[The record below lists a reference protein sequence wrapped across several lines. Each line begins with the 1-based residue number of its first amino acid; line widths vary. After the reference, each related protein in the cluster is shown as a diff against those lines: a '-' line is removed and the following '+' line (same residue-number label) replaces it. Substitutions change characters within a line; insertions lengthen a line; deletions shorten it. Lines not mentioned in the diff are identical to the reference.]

1 MGKVLKI
8 LILFV
13 PPTVLAGAVLATTSW
28 SPLSILMVTLSVYCV
43 LTVALWLYHARH
55 HEKLRTQHTE
65 CVDRSDN
72 VHRKM
77 RELQGRIDV
86 LTAEREISLV
96 LNESLDFDRIMDR
109 VLTLTGEAL
118 SVRDSDSLQL
128 YVKNGHPQPVMIAER
143 SRGTTRRVTIEREDA
158 LVGQALSRAGIV
170 VSAEEER
177 VELAAPLTHDRELIG
192 AMKLQLGLRGG
203 VDMRTER
210 VQFLQSN
217 IPELAKFVSLAIKTR
232 DLYSKAV
239 EDALTGLATK
249 RHFLSQLETFAA
261 LARRHGEP
269 LSLIMVDIDHFKKV
283 NDSYGHL
290 SGDIVLREVAQVIL
304 KNIRHGGDLAH
315 SAYRYGGEELCI
327 ILPKTEI
334 EKARQV
340 AERIR
345 TAVGAKIFKS
355 HEGKKLRVTI
365 SLGAAQLQPGM
376 TTTQELIAIADAA
389 LYEAKHSGRNR
400 VVTA

>member
-13 PPTVLAGAVLATTSW
+13 PPAALAGAVLAMTSW
-28 SPLSILMVTLSVYCV
+28 SPLSILMVTLAVYCA
-43 LTVALWLYHARH
+43 LAVALWLYHARH
-55 HEKLRTQHTE
+55 HEKLRTQHIE
-65 CVDRSDN
+65 CVDRQDN
-72 VHRKM
+72 VHRKL

-128 YVKNGHPQPVMIAER
+128 FVKNGHPQPVMIAER
-143 SRGTTRRVTIEREDA
+143 CRGTTRRLNEEREDA
-158 LVGQALSRAGIV
+158 LVGQAISRAGIV
-170 VSAEEER
+170 VSAEDEL
-177 VELAAPLTHDRELIG
+177 VELAAPLTHDREMIG
-192 AMKLQLGLRGG
+192 AMKLHLGLRGG
-203 VDMRTER
+203 VDLRTER

-261 LARRHGEP
+261 LARRHQEP
-269 LSLIMVDIDHFKKV
+269 LALIMVDIDHFKKV
-283 NDSYGHL
+283 NDTYGHL
-290 SGDIVLREVAQVIL
+290 TGDIVLREVAQVML
-304 KNIRHGGDLAH
+304 KNIRRGGDLAH
-315 SAYRYGGEELCI
+315 SAYRYGGEELCV
-327 ILPKTEI
+327 ILPKTDG

-345 TAVGAKIFKS
+345 GAVEAKTFKS
-355 HEGKKLRVTI
+355 HEGKKLKVTA
-365 SLGAAQLQPGM
+365 SFGAAELQAGM
-376 TTTQELIAIADAA
+376 TTIQELISIADAA
-389 LYEAKHSGRNR
+389 LYKAKHSGRNR
-400 VVTA
+400 VVVA